1 MKAPF
6 PLFCFL
12 YKNAS
17 IYQQPLSHYKL
28 SESFV
33 NDAVDFVRGAKEQ
46 KKPFFLY
53 YGTAQAHV
61 DLYSNKDFRGSSKR
75 GRYGDNIREMA
86 WTIGKIMDEV
96 KRIGE
101 EFNTLSIFTSDN
113 GPLISLCNEGGDA
126 GILKGGKTQF
136 WEGGVRVPG
145 IFHWPGH
152 IRPAST
158 SDVVTSQMDIFPTLM
173 EIVGGSVPDDRIMDG
188 QDISSTLFNWWPEPQ
203 PESVVKMQLYKKPTA
218 EATYSEPRVLVFYC
232 NEILYTVRFGSYK
245 FHFNTHKTWTKE
257 EHHAIPGRCGDGGF
271 PLNQNIQCTGCSAN
285 QRNPPECF
293 KKHDPPL
300 MYNLDKDPQEAY
312 PLNVSLP
319 ANKPIFE
326 EMMNELEKFLDKM
339 VMAPSLFADLSP
351 SVIPCCTPESFPN
364 CTCNYKYE
372 GPDPPPGSA
381 NIDTQDSQMMLN
393 MVMTPQPP

>member
-1 MKAPF
+1 MSYAYFPPLHSDKACTRNKPCGVMHKLD
-6 PLFCFL
+6 LFSGNFTAEMFE
-12 YKNAS
+12 K
-17 IYQQPLSHYKL
+17 
-28 SESFV
+28 
-33 NDAVDFVRGAKEQ
+33 VRA
-46 KKPFFLY
+46 
-53 YGTAQAHV
+53 
-61 DLYSNKDFRGSSKR
+61 RGKA
-75 GRYGDNIREMA
+75 D
-86 WTIGKIMDEV
+86 
-96 KRIGE
+96 
-101 EFNTLSIFTSDN
+101 
-113 GPLISLCNEGGDA
+113 
-126 GILKGGKTQF
+126 F

-158 SDVVTSQMDIFPTLM
+158 SDVIASQMDIFPTLM

-203 PESVVKMQLYKKPTA
+203 PERVGKMQLYKKATA
-218 EATYSEPRVLVFYC
+218 EATDSEPRVLVFYC
-232 NEILYTVRFGSYK
+232 NEILYTVRYGSYK
-245 FHFNTHKTWTKE
+245 FHFNTHKQQTLTKE
-257 EHHAIPGRCGDGGF
+257 EHHAKPGRCGDGGF
-271 PLNQNIQCTGCSAN
+271 PINQNIN
-285 QRNPPECF
+285 IPMPDHRNPPQFF

-326 EMMNELEKFLDKM
+326 EMMNELEKFLDQM

-351 SVIPCCTPESFPN
+351 SVLPCCTPEFFPN

-381 NIDTQDSQMMLN
+381 DKDSEGSQIFKNIT
-393 MVMTPQPP
+393 MTKLPP